1 MIYRVIEGS
10 ERTVKNIGT
19 MDEVGSETV
28 SAITLDRGVGRGNEF
43 EQDIEKGA
51 LS

>member
-1 MIYRVIEGS
+1 MISWVIEGS
-10 ERTVKNIGT
+10 EWMGRAIGT